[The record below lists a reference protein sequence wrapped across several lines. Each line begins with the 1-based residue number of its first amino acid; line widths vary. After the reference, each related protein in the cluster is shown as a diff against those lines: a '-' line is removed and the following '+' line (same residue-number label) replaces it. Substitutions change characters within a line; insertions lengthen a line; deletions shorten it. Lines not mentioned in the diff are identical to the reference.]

1 MILSGIRISE
11 VLLYVCSDNFI
22 NYCFIEYIY
31 LVTGELCGDLFCYNV
46 SSEARNWDEAN
57 TSCTEMG
64 MSLALRNIIDDF
76 STVLSNSEGH
86 FWIGLR
92 REVGQSNLIW
102 NDGVMFSS
110 TIEVKGM
117 DMGMGM
123 GMDMGMDMGMGNS
136 KDCINI
142 HNDKK
147 PLHLH
152 HEHCNSESKVNRYIC
167 QRMNGTGEN
176 TS

>member
-64 MSLALRNIIDDF
+64 MSLALRNILNDFSIVLNNTGDDF
-76 STVLSNSEGH
+76 WVG
-86 FWIGLR
+86 FR
-92 REVGQSNLIW
+92 RDDSQSDFIW
-102 NDGVMFSS
+102 NDGVTTQPFN
-110 TIEVKGM
+110 ENNDNGN
-117 DMGMGM
+117 GN
-123 GMDMGMDMGMGNS
+123 GNS
-136 KDCINI
+136 DCGEISNGVLY
-142 HNDKK
+142 NNN
-147 PLHLH
+147 
-152 HEHCNSESKVNRYIC
+152 CNTNQQYIC
-167 QRMNGTGEN
+167 QRAKGTGKN

>member
-1 MILSGIRISE
+1 M
-11 VLLYVCSDNFI
+11 
-22 NYCFIEYIY
+22 
-31 LVTGELCGDLFCYNV
+31 
-46 SSEARNWDEAN
+46 SSEERNWDEAN
-57 TSCTEMG
+57 TSCAEMG

-76 STVLSNSEGH
+76 STVLSNSEGN

-102 NDGVMFSS
+102 NDGVMFNSS
-110 TIEVKGM
+110 TIEVRGS
-117 DMGMGM
+117 
-123 GMDMGMDMGMGNS
+123 NS
-136 KDCINI
+136 EYCINI
-142 HNDKK
+142 HNDGT

-152 HEHCNSESKVNRYIC
+152 RENCNSESNVDRYIC